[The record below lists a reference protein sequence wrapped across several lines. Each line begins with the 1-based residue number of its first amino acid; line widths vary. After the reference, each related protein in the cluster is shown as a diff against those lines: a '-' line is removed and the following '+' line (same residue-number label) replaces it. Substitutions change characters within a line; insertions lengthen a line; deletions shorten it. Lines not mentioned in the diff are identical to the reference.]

1 MSVLS
6 ATYFDGKRSIRRPV
20 TIMLAGGMLKIVGR
34 DIDERH
40 DVRGVRRS
48 LRIANTP
55 RWLYLPGGGA
65 CVTRDNDT
73 IDRWTRQMRY
83 ERVLNRWEQRPA
95 YAVLAVLLVVAA
107 VWLLVDRGL
116 PAAAEQVAGRI
127 PVAAEAALGEEAV
140 KGMDQYFMQPSRLPA
155 DRQQAL
161 RAQFSRLAGG
171 GDYRLELRSSPVIG
185 ANAFALP
192 SGIIVLTD
200 EMVALAG
207 KDEELLGVLAHE
219 LGHVRH
225 RHVMRQLLTGSAT
238 ALVIA
243 SVTGDITSVTSLAAS
258 APAVLVHTKYSR
270 DHEREADRFAVE
282 LMGKAGID
290 PLHLA
295 AILGR
300 LEGKSRAGSMI
311 PSFLSSH
318 PATPEREAYAKA
330 RGRMAAGGGAGAAD

>member
-1 MSVLS
+1 MSILS

-20 TIMLAGGMLKIVGR
+20 SIMLAGGMLKIVGR
-34 DIDERH
+34 DVDERH
-40 DVRGVRRS
+40 DVRRVRRS

-73 IDRWTRQMRY
+73 LDRWTRQMRY
-83 ERVLNRWEQRPA
+83 ERALNRWEQRPA
-95 YAVLAVLLVVAA
+95 YAALAVLLVVAA
-107 VWLLVDRGL
+107 LWLLVDRGL

-127 PVAAEAALGEEAV
+127 PVSAEAVLGEEALN
-140 KGMDQYFMQPSRLPA
+140 GMDRYFMQPSKLPA
-155 DRQQAL
+155 ARQEAL
-161 RAQFSRLAGG
+161 RAGFGRMAGG
-171 GDYRLELRSSPVIG
+171 GDYRLEFRASPAIG

-192 SGIIVLTD
+192 SGIIVITD
-200 EMVALAG
+200 EMVTLARTDG
-207 KDEELLGVLAHE
+207 ELLGVLAHE

-243 SVTGDITSVTSLAAS
+243 AVTGDITSATSLAAS

-270 DHEREADRFAVE
+270 DHEREADLFAVE
-282 LMGKAGID
+282 LMGRSGID
-290 PLHLA
+290 PRHFA

-300 LEGKSRAGSMI
+300 LEGKSRTGPGI
-311 PSFLSSH
+311 PTFLSSH
-318 PATPEREAYAKA
+318 PASAERKA
-330 RGRMAAGGGAGAAD
+330 LATAPRANPAP